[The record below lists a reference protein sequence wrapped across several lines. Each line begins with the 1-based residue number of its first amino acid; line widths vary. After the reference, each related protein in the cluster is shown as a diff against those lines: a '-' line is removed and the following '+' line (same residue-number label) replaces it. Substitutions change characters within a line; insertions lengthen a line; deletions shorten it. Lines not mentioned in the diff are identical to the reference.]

1 MSYLTKLEEGL
12 FINNETNELYTLKDG
27 NFVPLENAG
36 AAQQSAEGDDEFGF
50 DFMSDRLAEADAKID
65 SGEIVCNLD
74 NPDDCEACGS

>member
-12 FINNETNELYTLKDG
+12 FINNETNELYTLKDV
-27 NFVPLENAG
+27 NFVPLENSGDAK
-36 AAQQSAEGDDEFGF
+36 QSAESDDEFGF